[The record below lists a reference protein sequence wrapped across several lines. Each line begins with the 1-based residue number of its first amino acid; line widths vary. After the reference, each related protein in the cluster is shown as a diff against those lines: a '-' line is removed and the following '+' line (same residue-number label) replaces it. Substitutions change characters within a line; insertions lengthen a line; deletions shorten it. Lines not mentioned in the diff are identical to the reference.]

1 MFEKAAG
8 RTAVMRYGKITKG
21 KFIRRPNRFKAYVEL
36 NGEEEL
42 VHVKN
47 TGRCAELLK
56 AGATVYVQKSDK
68 EERKTKWDLIAV
80 EKGQRMINMD
90 SQIPNRVVKEWLEK
104 ENLFENI
111 TCIRPEYTYGN
122 SRFDLYVE
130 AGERKIFI
138 EVKGVTLEE
147 DGVVRFPDAPS
158 ERAVKH
164 VEELQKAV
172 KDGYEAYVFFVIQM
186 KDVRYFTPN
195 RQTHPEFAEALA
207 EAERNGVKILA
218 YDCSVTEDSIELG
231 KEVPVVLEYPQ
242 LYEMREPLVQWYR
255 ENKRDLPWREN
266 PEAYRVW
273 ISEIMLQQT
282 RVEAVKG
289 YYDRFLK
296 TLPDV
301 QSLAEAE
308 EDQLL
313 KLWEG
318 LGYYNRVRNMQKAAR
333 QIMVD
338 YHGVFP
344 SDYEE
349 IRSLTGIGSY
359 TAGAISS
366 FAFGKPEPAVDGN
379 VLRVLTRILADH
391 SDIMKQS
398 TKTKME
404 KALRKVIPEGSPSD
418 FNQGLIELGAIVCV
432 PNGEPKCQECPVSHL
447 CRAREEGRISE
458 FPVKKK
464 AKARRI
470 EDKTILVFRDDEEI
484 AIGKRD
490 KKGLLAGLYELPN
503 VPGHLS
509 RKEVE
514 NYCKEIGLLPI
525 RIKKLPVAKHIFS
538 HVEWHMIGYDIRVDE
553 LEKTNKKEFL
563 FIHPGEIE
571 KTYPI
576 PAAFEM
582 YMPKE

>member
-1 MFEKAAG
+1 M
-8 RTAVMRYGKITKG
+8 
-21 KFIRRPNRFKAYVEL
+21 
-36 NGEEEL
+36 
-42 VHVKN
+42 
-47 TGRCAELLK
+47 
-56 AGATVYVQKSDK
+56 
-68 EERKTKWDLIAV
+68 IAV

-289 YYDRFLK
+289 
-296 TLPDV
+296 
-301 QSLAEAE
+301 
-308 EDQLL
+308 
-313 KLWEG
+313 
-318 LGYYNRVRNMQKAAR
+318 
-333 QIMVD
+333 
-338 YHGVFP
+338 
-344 SDYEE
+344 
-349 IRSLTGIGSY
+349 
-359 TAGAISS
+359 
-366 FAFGKPEPAVDGN
+366 
-379 VLRVLTRILADH
+379 
-391 SDIMKQS
+391 
-398 TKTKME
+398 
-404 KALRKVIPEGSPSD
+404 
-418 FNQGLIELGAIVCV
+418 
-432 PNGEPKCQECPVSHL
+432 
-447 CRAREEGRISE
+447 
-458 FPVKKK
+458 
-464 AKARRI
+464 
-470 EDKTILVFRDDEEI
+470 
-484 AIGKRD
+484 
-490 KKGLLAGLYELPN
+490 
-503 VPGHLS
+503 
-509 RKEVE
+509 
-514 NYCKEIGLLPI
+514 
-525 RIKKLPVAKHIFS
+525 
-538 HVEWHMIGYDIRVDE
+538 
-553 LEKTNKKEFL
+553 
-563 FIHPGEIE
+563 
-571 KTYPI
+571 
-576 PAAFEM
+576 
-582 YMPKE
+582 

>member
-8 RTAVMRYGKITKG
+8 RTAVMRYEKITKG
-21 KFIRRPNRFKAYVEL
+21 KCISRPNRFKAYVEL

-56 AGATVYVQKSDK
+56 AGATVYVQKSAK

-80 EKGQRMINMD
+80 EKGERMINMD
-90 SQIPNRVVKEWLEK
+90 SQIPNQVVKEWLEK

-242 LYEMREPLVQWYR
+242 LYEMRESLVQWYR

-432 PNGEPKCQECPVSHL
+432 PNGEPKCQECPVAHL

-525 RIKKLPVAKHIFS
+525 RIKKLPAAKHIFS